1 MATIAWIPNR
11 LHLVTLHDDKTADSG
26 KVMAV
31 KGNMHLGEMG
41 REPSVPEDVHDEDK
55 SMATSCMSAEQGTIP
70 ATAGAV
76 GCKTQRVE
84 VLEKRVANLELELLK
99 SHERLLALE
108 ASCPYTREEVD
119 ILVTT
124 AAEAAHTR
132 AKELVDQ
139 SLRGIGTV
147 LEDRDVVINNYI
159 QELRPSNAV
168 EPLENSSISQH
179 EQVLDN
185 TAEQPPIS
193 AALKG
198 AAHNWTQADARCLPH
213 VPSEGPGKL
222 GSCGMCRIKA
232 RLKTC
237 ACGSALTYCFQC
249 MCVHMQAPDQ
259 ESLMAMSEQSIEKVE
274 DRRAFVKAQLAK
286 CTHEPVVTTRVQTTC
301 SVCCS
306 GRSALIMYCKCRHRV
321 LMHEKCFAK
330 HVAAS
335 INKGS

>member
-1 MATIAWIPNR
+1 M
-11 LHLVTLHDDKTADSG
+11 
-26 KVMAV
+26 
-31 KGNMHLGEMG
+31 
-41 REPSVPEDVHDEDK
+41 
-55 SMATSCMSAEQGTIP
+55 
-70 ATAGAV
+70 
-76 GCKTQRVE
+76 
-84 VLEKRVANLELELLK
+84 ANLELELLK

-198 AAHNWTQADARCLPH
+198 AAHNWTQVLMRTAPICLHSFRTDSCACLCTIDSYCDTVQADARCLPH

-274 DRRAFVKAQLAK
+274 DRRVR
-286 CTHEPVVTTRVQTTC
+286 CR
-301 SVCCS
+301 
-306 GRSALIMYCKCRHRV
+306 GRWHHSISLVYQGLSSMY
-321 LMHEKCFAK
+321 
-330 HVAAS
+330 
-335 INKGS
+335 